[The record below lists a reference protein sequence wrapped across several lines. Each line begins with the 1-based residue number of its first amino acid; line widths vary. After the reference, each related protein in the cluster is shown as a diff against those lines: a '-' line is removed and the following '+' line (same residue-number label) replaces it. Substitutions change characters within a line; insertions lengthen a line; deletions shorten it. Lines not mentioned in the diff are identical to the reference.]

1 MTRFASFASP
11 ATLAACLLL
20 TACGDPPPPPP
31 VEETVFK
38 EQVEALD
45 RAREVE
51 KKAGERKR
59 ELDEQLE
66 RDTGGG
72 QE

>member
-1 MTRFASFASP
+1 MTRFALPAS
-11 ATLAACLLL
+11 LAACLMLA
-20 TACGDPPPPPP
+20 ACGDPPPPPP

-38 EQVEALD
+38 DQVEALD
-45 RAREVE
+45 KAREVE
-51 KKAGERKR
+51 KKAVERKR